1 MSIAIKLSK
10 VNKQEYA
17 EFKDLC
23 GKHDIPIL
31 KVVVTDDEHEILSLD
46 ATVPFSYLDIKYENV
61 MDAYNKLIM
70 RPSDKTNSENV
81 RLMYLL
87 NYAKF
92 TQNDECRRVLCE
104 TNGRII
110 YKQTVADD
118 TTDVFWGMTVPE
130 FIGDNY
136 AGDIMCEIREELK
149 EL

>member
-1 MSIAIKLSK
+1 MSIAIKLSE
-10 VNKQEYA
+10 VNKQEYV
-17 EFKDLC
+17 EFSIL
-23 GKHDIPIL
+23 HDIPIQ
-31 KVVVTDDEHEILSLD
+31 KVVVTDEAHEILSLD

-136 AGDIMCEIREELK
+136 AGEIMEEIRAELK

>member
-1 MSIAIKLSK
+1 MSIAIKLSD
-10 VNKQEYA
+10 VNKQEYV
-17 EFKDLC
+17 EFSIL
-23 GKHDIPIL
+23 HDIPIQ

-46 ATVPFSYLDIKYENV
+46 ATVPFSYLDITYENV
-61 MDAYNKLIM
+61 MDAYNKLIV

-110 YKQTVADD
+110 YKQTAVGGIMTD
-118 TTDVFWGMTVPE
+118 DVFWGMMVPE
-130 FIGDNY
+130 FIGENI
-136 AGDIMCEIREELK
+136 AGIIMEEIREELK

>member
-1 MSIAIKLSK
+1 MSIAIKLSN
-10 VNKQEYA
+10 VNKQEYV
-17 EFKDLC
+17 EFSIL
-23 GKHDIPIL
+23 HDIPIQ

-46 ATVPFSYLDIKYENV
+46 AIVPFSYLDIKYENV

-81 RLMYLL
+81 RLMYQL

-110 YKQTVADD
+110 YKQTASGDMAY
-118 TTDVFWGMTVPE
+118 DVFWGMTVPE